1 MVHAQKIE
9 AIGILAGGIA
19 HDFNNMLTVIIGFT
33 EMLLQSHDLDETVSS
48 GLGEIKK
55 AANRAS
61 SLTQQLFAFSRTET
75 PQLQAIHLNSLI
87 ANIAKILR
95 PIIGADIA
103 FQTRLDP
110 NLGAIMADPFQ
121 IEVAIITLV
130 VNARD
135 ALPHGGTISI
145 ETSNAVIDESYV
157 RHLGEENPGAFE
169 LPAISDDGSGLST
182 VCGIIQQSG
191 GFIRVYG
198 EPGPVGEPK

>member
-1 MVHAQKIE
+1 MLHAQNME

-33 EMLLQSHDLDETVSS
+33 EMLLQNQELGETVSS

-61 SLTQQLFAFSRTET
+61 SLTQQLFAFSRTDTLE
-75 PQLQAIHLNSLI
+75 LQAVHLNNLI
-87 ANIAKILR
+87 ANIAMILR
-95 PIIGADIA
+95 PIMGADIA
-103 FQTRLDP
+103 LQTRLDP
-110 NLGAIMADPFQ
+110 YLGPIMADPFQ
-121 IEVAIITLV
+121 MKVAIITLV

-145 ETSNAVIDESYV
+145 ETSNAAIDESYV
-157 RHLGEENPGAFE
+157 PQLGQGKPGTSE
-169 LPAISDDGSGLST
+169 S
-182 VCGIIQQSG
+182 IQQSG

-198 EPGPVGEPK
+198 EPGLVQDLSRSRHAGKGQQ